1 MKKQPTITDI
11 IMLAGGAVTLLFSF
25 LNFVEF
31 GDQGESAWGDGNFPL
46 ATIPAI
52 LGLAMVVFILLE
64 WFAAPNIPKILTFDV
79 KQMYV
84 TWGIT
89 AAAIML
95 AYLVVDKGGADT
107 AIGAILSLL
116 GAAAMAAGSIMN
128 ILGVANTP
136 LSSGQ
141 KPPAGYPGQQGY
153 PPQPGQYPPQ
163 QGGYPPQPGY
173 GQPPAQGY
181 PPAGQAP
188 PPPPAGGPGAPPP
201 PPPG

>member
-1 MKKQPTITDI
+1 VKRQPTITDI
-11 IMLAGGAVTLLFSF
+11 IMLAGGAITLLFSF

-31 GDQGESAWGDGNFPL
+31 GDQGESAWGTGNFPL
-46 ATIPAI
+46 LTIPAI
-52 LGLAMVVFILLE
+52 LGLATVVFVLLE
-64 WFAAPNIPKILTFDV
+64 WFVAPTMPKILTFDL

-95 AYLVVDKGGADT
+95 AFFVTDKRGLDT
-107 AIGAILSLL
+107 GIGAILSLL
-116 GAAAMAAGSIMN
+116 GSLAMATGSILN
-128 ILGVANTP
+128 ILGILNTP
-136 LSSGQ
+136 LSSGP
-141 KPPAGYPGQQGY
+141 KAPAGYPGQPGY

-173 GQPPAQGY
+173 GQPPAEGY

-188 PPPPAGGPGAPPP
+188 PPPPAGGPPPP